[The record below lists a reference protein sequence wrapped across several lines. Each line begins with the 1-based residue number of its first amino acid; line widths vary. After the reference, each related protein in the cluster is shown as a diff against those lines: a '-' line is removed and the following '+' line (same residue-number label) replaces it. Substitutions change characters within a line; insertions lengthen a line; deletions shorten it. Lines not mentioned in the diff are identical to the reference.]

1 MSPARRAMMDR
12 IAQQPPGTPPRI
24 GGDIV
29 EALKRRAAAG
39 DAHAMKMLAD
49 HAIRPPKKAKRK

>member
-1 MSPARRAMMDR
+1 MMDR
-12 IAQQPPGTPPRI
+12 ISQPPGTPQRI

-39 DAHAMKMLAD
+39 DAHAIKMLAD
-49 HAIRPPKKAKRK
+49 HAISPPKKAKRK

>member
-12 IAQQPPGTPPRI
+12 IAQPPGAPPRI

-39 DAHAMKMLAD
+39 DAHAIKMLAD

>member
-12 IAQQPPGTPPRI
+12 IAQTPGTPPRI